1 MKTFSNLRIGARLAL
16 VLGGVLLMTV
26 AVALSGLWGLNTL
39 FATSERVLAQ
49 DVALA
54 QHAAEIQNLVLQA
67 RRFEKD
73 ALINLTEMDKL
84 EGYLKK
90 WSDARRKL
98 DATIAKA
105 RTLAVAAEDTRALDE
120 MAQGLKAYAAGF
132 EATAAQMKAGQLTT
146 PQMANAE
153 IGKVKQFT
161 HAMETSS
168 DAVASRAMARAGQA
182 MGEVGAVRSRANLL
196 QMGLAAAGLLF
207 ATLCCWAVTRS
218 ITRPIHEAVSISERV
233 AAGDLRGQIVVDR
246 GDETGQLLAALKR
259 MNDSLLQIVG
269 QVRQSSDSIA
279 TGASQIAT
287 GNADLSQRTE
297 EQASSLQQT
306 AAAMEQIT
314 ATVQTNADTARE
326 ASALAGQACDAA
338 AEGGSVVGSVI
349 STMAQISDSSKKIA
363 DIIGVID
370 GIAFQ
375 TNILALNAAVEAA
388 RAGEHGRGF
397 AVVASEVRGLA
408 QRSAQAAREIKG
420 LIGDSVD
427 KVEAGS
433 RLVGDAGRSM
443 EGIVSQVQRVSTLIT
458 QISGSSVEQSGGIG
472 QVGTAVEQLDEMT
485 QRNAALVEESAA
497 AAESLN
503 QQAKMLT
510 QAVAVFRV

>member
-16 VLGGVLLMTV
+16 VLGGVLLMTI

-39 FATSERVLAQ
+39 YGTSERVLTS

-54 QHAAEIQNLVLQA
+54 QHASEIQNLVLQS

-90 WSDARRKL
+90 WADVRRKL
-98 DATIAKA
+98 DATITKA
-105 RTLAVAAEDTRALDE
+105 RTLAVAADDTKALDE
-120 MAQGLKAYAAGF
+120 MAQGLKSYAAGF

-153 IGKVKQFT
+153 LGKVKPFT
-161 HAMETSS
+161 HAMETAS
-168 DAVASRAMARAGQA
+168 DAMATRAMDRASHA
-182 MGEVGAVRSRANLL
+182 MEAIGAVRMQANAL
-196 QMGLAAAGLLF
+196 QIGLAAAGLLF

-218 ITRPIHEAVSISERV
+218 ITRPIQAAVSISERV
-233 AAGDLRGQIVVDR
+233 ASGDLRAQIEVDR
-246 GDETGQLLAALKR
+246 HDETGQLLAALKR
-259 MNDSLLQIVG
+259 MNDSLQQIVG

-314 ATVQTNADTARE
+314 ATVRTNVDTARE
-326 ASALAGQACDAA
+326 ASLLAGQACNAA

-349 STMAQISDSSKKIA
+349 ATMAEISDSSKKIA

-397 AVVASEVRGLA
+397 AVVAAEVRGLA

-420 LIGDSVD
+420 LIGASVD
-427 KVEAGS
+427 KVEAGT

-443 EGIVSQVQRVSTLIT
+443 EGIVEQVQRVSALIT
-458 QISGSSVEQSGGIG
+458 EISGASVEQSGGIG
-472 QVGTAVEQLDEMT
+472 QVGTAVQQLDQMT
-485 QRNAALVEESAA
+485 QQNAALVEESAA

-503 QQAKMLT
+503 QQARKLT
-510 QAVAVFRV
+510 HAVAVFQV